1 MCQEN
6 FLRWVGVSYVL
17 RTPGRC
23 RYPHPRKLLIL
34 SLSKQTTKEQQNEIR
49 ECIDTK
55 KPTTGRVLLKSRRP
69 HHKQNP
75 LHMQGV
81 SQKP

>member
-1 MCQEN
+1 MKFGN
-6 FLRWVGVSYVL
+6 V
-17 RTPGRC
+17 
-23 RYPHPRKLLIL
+23 
-34 SLSKQTTKEQQNEIR
+34 R

-81 SQKP
+81 SQKTVGGKPKGRLKFRRPFICTV